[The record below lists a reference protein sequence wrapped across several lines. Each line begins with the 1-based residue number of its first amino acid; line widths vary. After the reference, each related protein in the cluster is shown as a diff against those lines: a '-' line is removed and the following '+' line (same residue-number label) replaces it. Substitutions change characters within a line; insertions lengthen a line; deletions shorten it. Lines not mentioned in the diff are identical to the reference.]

1 VSFSS
6 ASQNVSEGA
15 GSASITVSLDHP
27 SAFNISVDYA
37 LSGTATNGSDYSA
50 TSSGTL
56 TFTAGQ
62 TSKTISATITDDSN
76 LESTETIIATLS
88 NLTGTASIGSTSTH
102 TLSIIDNDQVNLS
115 INDVTAAEGGTLTF
129 TVSASMAPSAN
140 ATFDWTTANGT
151 VIAGSDYTAASGTGT
166 ILAGQTTTTISIS
179 TLHNPAVC
187 ESNKTV
193 AINLS
198 NPSNANI
205 ADSQGL
211 GTLTDSD
218 LPVLSVANASATEG
232 SPVVVVASLS
242 AACASHAVTFD
253 WSNSAGT
260 ATATTDYAVVTSQS
274 ATIAAGSTSVNLS
287 TPTVQDTVDENNET
301 FTVTIANASGATLG
315 TSSATATILDDDAAR
330 SPAHE

>member
-1 VSFSS
+1 VSLSTSTQNIEVSNPTIALTVLENDNPPVVSFSS

-140 ATFDWTTANGT
+140 ATFDWTRE
-151 VIAGSDYTAASGTGT
+151 
-166 ILAGQTTTTISIS
+166 IL
-179 TLHNPAVC
+179 
-187 ESNKTV
+187 ESCGWMTK
-193 AINLS
+193 
-198 NPSNANI
+198 
-205 ADSQGL
+205 
-211 GTLTDSD
+211 
-218 LPVLSVANASATEG
+218 E
-232 SPVVVVASLS
+232 
-242 AACASHAVTFD
+242 
-253 WSNSAGT
+253 
-260 ATATTDYAVVTSQS
+260 
-274 ATIAAGSTSVNLS
+274 
-287 TPTVQDTVDENNET
+287 
-301 FTVTIANASGATLG
+301 
-315 TSSATATILDDDAAR
+315 R
-330 SPAHE
+330 